1 MKSNMIIQ
9 QLINGLALGMTYALI
24 AVGFSLVFGILRL
37 VNFSHGSMYA
47 FGAMMA
53 FFFVSL
59 YINVWLAIL
68 LSILVTGVL
77 GIVID
82 KVALAPLRKKQ
93 SIPIAGLITTIG
105 VAHIIQNLLT
115 DRFGSQT
122 RPFPSLIE
130 TGMVDFLGTRV
141 DSRQIMVFVVSLVLM
156 GILTLVINKTKIG
169 LGMRAV
175 EQNPKAA
182 SLMGIDVNFVIAFT
196 FLLAG
201 ISAAIAGGLI
211 ASTYNLVFP
220 MMGFMAGLKGFSA
233 AVLGG
238 IGSLPGSVIGGLI
251 VGVSEAMAVVFFG
264 SAFRDSM
271 AFVILVLVL
280 IIRPTGIFG
289 KKAILKV

>member
-1 MKSNMIIQ
+1 MLIQ

-47 FGAMMA
+47 FGAMIA
-53 FFFVSL
+53 TFFVGI
-59 YINVWLAIL
+59 YINIWLAIV
-68 LSILVTGVL
+68 LSIIVTGVL
-77 GIVID
+77 GVLID
-82 KVALAPLRKKQ
+82 KVALAPLRKKK

-115 DRFGSQT
+115 IWFGSQT
-122 RPFPSLIE
+122 RPFPSLVE
-130 TGMVDFLGTRV
+130 TGMIDLFGTRI
-141 DSRQIMVFVVSLVLM
+141 DSRQIMVFVVSLILM

-169 LGMRAV
+169 LGMRGV

-182 SLMGIDVNFVIAFT
+182 SLMGINVNFIISFT

-201 ISAAIAGGLI
+201 VSAAIAGGLI
-211 ASTYNLVFP
+211 AGTYNMVFP

-238 IGSLPGSVIGGLI
+238 IGSLPGSIIGGLI

-271 AFVILVLVL
+271 AFIILVLVL

>member
-1 MKSNMIIQ
+1 MIIQ

-37 VNFSHGSMYA
+37 VNFSHGAMYA

-53 FFFVSL
+53 LMFFSFV
-59 YINVWLAIL
+59 NVWLAIL
-68 LSILVTGVL
+68 LSIVLTGVTGV
-77 GIVID
+77 VID
-82 KVALAPLRKKQ
+82 KVALAPLRKKK

-115 DRFGSQT
+115 IWFGSQT
-122 RPFPSLIE
+122 RAFPSLIDL
-130 TGMVDFLGTRV
+130 GMVDMFGTRI
-141 DSRQIMVFVVSLVLM
+141 DARQLMVFVVSLILM
-156 GILTLVINKTKIG
+156 GILTLIINKTKIG
-169 LGMRAV
+169 LAMRAV
-175 EQNPKAA
+175 EQNTKAA
-182 SLMGIDVNFVIAFT
+182 SLMGVNVNLIITFT
-196 FLLAG
+196 FFLAG
-201 ISAAIAGGLI
+201 VSAAIAGGLI

-238 IGSLPGSVIGGLI
+238 VGSLPGSIIGGLI

-271 AFVILVLVL
+271 AFIILVLVL

-289 KKAILKV
+289 KKAIVKV

>member
-1 MKSNMIIQ
+1 MIIQ

-37 VNFSHGSMYA
+37 VNFSHGAMYA

-53 FFFVSL
+53 LMFFSFVN
-59 YINVWLAIL
+59 IWLAIV
-68 LSILVTGVL
+68 LSIVVTGITGV
-77 GIVID
+77 VID
-82 KVALAPLRKKQ
+82 KVALAPLRKKK

-115 DRFGSQT
+115 IEFGSQT
-122 RPFPSLIE
+122 RPFPSLVDV
-130 TGMVDFLGTRV
+130 GMVDMFGTRV
-141 DSRQIMVFVVSLVLM
+141 DGRQLMVFVVSLILM
-156 GILTLVINKTKIG
+156 GFLTLIINKTKIG
-169 LGMRAV
+169 LAMRAV
-175 EQNPKAA
+175 EQNTKAA
-182 SLMGIDVNFVIAFT
+182 SLMGINVNLIITFT
-196 FLLAG
+196 FFLAG
-201 ISAAIAGGLI
+201 VSAAIAGGLI

-238 IGSLPGSVIGGLI
+238 VGSLPGSIIGGLI

-271 AFVILVLVL
+271 AFIILVLVL

-289 KKAILKV
+289 KKAIVKV